1 MPGKFQNS
9 RDSLVI
15 GYIYI
20 YIIFPLDG
28 VRKIIGLFQFE
39 SFNQEFLTICFEDIK
54 ASWIILI

>member
-15 GYIYI
+15 GYI

>member
-20 YIIFPLDG
+20 IFSLDG

-39 SFNQEFLTICFEDIK
+39 PFNQEFLTICFEDIK